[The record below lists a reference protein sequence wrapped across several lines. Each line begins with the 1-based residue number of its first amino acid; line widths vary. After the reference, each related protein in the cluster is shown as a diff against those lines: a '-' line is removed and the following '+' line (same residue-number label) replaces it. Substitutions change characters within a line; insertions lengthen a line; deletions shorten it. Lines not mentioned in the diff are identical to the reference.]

1 MTSETQQSGRKLRRF
16 FLDTPMSGLAP
27 AAEVRLSRDETAH
40 LRKVIRLK
48 EGDRCLVTD
57 GQGYEAEAV
66 ILSFVSSGETQ
77 VRLDQITHA
86 PAPKRPRVRVFSAMI
101 QKEKIEWLVEKLQE
115 LGIDAFI
122 PVETTWTMIKMS
134 STDAMR
140 LGERWHKTA
149 REAVK
154 QSGALWK
161 IKIENTMSF
170 EKALEHASKDGQ
182 IVLFHPGGGALPF
195 AEWTKSLSRDSKI
208 NLFFGPEAGFTDE
221 EAQQARKKGV
231 SVELTET
238 LLKADTAA
246 FGVAAAVRFLFP

>member
-1 MTSETQQSGRKLRRF
+1 MKPKEETSGRKLRRF
-16 FLDTPMSGLAP
+16 FADTPFTGLEP
-27 AAEVRLSRDETAH
+27 GDELRLSRDETAH

-57 GQGYEAEAV
+57 GQGGEAEAL
-66 ILSFVSSGETQ
+66 ILSFISNGETA
-77 VRLDQITHA
+77 VRLDKITQA
-86 PAPKRPRVRVFSAMI
+86 PVARRPFVRVYSAMI

-140 LGERWHKTA
+140 LGERWHKAA

-154 QSGALWK
+154 QSGALRK
-161 IKIENTMSF
+161 IRIENTMEF
-170 EKALEHASKDGQ
+170 GKALEHASQDGE
-182 IVLFHPGGGALPF
+182 IVLFHPGGGAKPF
-195 AEWTKSLSRDSKI
+195 FEWSKTLSRDSRV
-208 NLFFGPEAGFTDE
+208 NLFFGPEAGFTDA
-221 EAQQARKKGV
+221 EAELARKKGI
-231 SVELTET
+231 SVELTES

-246 FGVAAAVRFLFP
+246 FGVAASLRFLFP